1 MDEQRH
7 QSSPTNEVFTKVVAE
22 TVATLPEPFRALSA
36 DVPIQLLDWPQDEIL
51 DHFGITD
58 RLGLLGLYHGR
69 SLAEK
74 SVLDS
79 GTTPDLVFLYREPI
93 LAYARD
99 EGETV
104 EDVIRHVVIHELGHH
119 FGLSDADM
127 ERIEAEDWQ
136 PEGKA
141 P

>member
-1 MDEQRH
+1 VDEQRH
-7 QSSPTNEVFTKVVAE
+7 ESSLTNEVFTTVVAE
-22 TVATLPEPFRALSA
+22 TVATLPEPFRTLSG

-127 ERIEAEDWQ
+127 ERIEAEDRET
-136 PEGKA
+136 EGKA